1 MARNLDLQRV
11 RKDYKVT
18 QQRLAELT
26 KYPQSFISQ
35 IENARVSPPEAF
47 ITALTSILG
56 INDIEPYFIPT
67 PEEKAVMDAH
77 SEIDSRI
84 SEQQSTINRLLD
96 MLDRRDE
103 RIKEL
108 EMELKQYHSMLF
120 NQLEKY
126 NNV

>member
-1 MARNLDLQRV
+1 MARNLDLQRI

-35 IENARVSPPEAF
+35 IENARVAPPEAF
-47 ITALTSILG
+47 ISALQSILG
-56 INDIEPYFIPT
+56 IENIEPYFIPT
-67 PEEKAVMDAH
+67 PEEKAVIEAH
-77 SEIDSRI
+77 NEVEDRI

-108 EMELKQYHSMLF
+108 EAEISLCHSVLF
-120 NQLEKY
+120 KQLEK
-126 NNV
+126 

>member
-47 ITALTSILG
+47 ITALTSVLG
-56 INDIEPYFIPT
+56 IADIEPYFIPT
-67 PEEKAVMDAH
+67 PEEKAVKEAH
-77 SEIDSRI
+77 SEVEDRI

-108 EMELKQYHSMLF
+108 EAELKHCHSLLF
-120 NQLEKY
+120 KQLEQ
-126 NNV
+126 

>member
-1 MARNLDLQRV
+1 MARDLDLQRI

-35 IENARVSPPEAF
+35 IENARVPAPEAF
-47 ITALTSILG
+47 LTALQQVLG
-56 INDIEPYFIPT
+56 ITDIEPYFVPT
-67 PEEKAVMDAH
+67 PEEKAVHDAQ
-77 SEIDSRI
+77 SEVDARI

-103 RIKEL
+103 RIKAL
-108 EMELKQYHSMLF
+108 EAEVSRCHSILLKQ
-120 NQLEKY
+120 LE
-126 NNV
+126 N

>member
-1 MARNLDLQRV
+1 MSRNLDLQRI

-35 IENARVSPPEAF
+35 IENARVPTPEAF
-47 ITALTSILG
+47 ISALQNVLG
-56 INDIEPYFIPT
+56 ITDIEPYFIPT
-67 PEEKAVMDAH
+67 TEEKAVIEAH
-77 SEIDSRI
+77 NEVEERI

-96 MLDRRDE
+96 IIERRDE

-108 EMELKQYHSMLF
+108 EAEISRCHSILF
-120 NQLEKY
+120 KQLEM
-126 NNV
+126 

>member
-47 ITALTSILG
+47 ISALTQVLG
-56 INDIEPYFIPT
+56 ISDIEPYFIPT
-67 PEEKAVMDAH
+67 PEEKSVIEAH
-77 SEIDSRI
+77 NEVEERI
-84 SEQQSTINRLLD
+84 SEQQSTISRLLD

-108 EMELKQYHSMLF
+108 EAELKRCHSILF
-120 NQLEKY
+120 KQLEQQ
-126 NNV
+126 